1 MTKVI
6 GLTGGIASGKTT
18 IINFLKKIKIPT
30 HESDK
35 EVKKLYKNPS
45 KEFLSILK
53 KIGLKKTI
61 DGERINKRKIREEV
75 FASVK
80 KRKSLEKFIHKKIKI
95 TRDKFLKNQKLKKS
109 KIVFLDIPLLFEKKL
124 EKICDYTVLLC
135 AKEKIRRNRAI
146 KRKGMNKKILDGI
159 INSQLKDSVKRK
171 KANFVINSN
180 KSKKKCFD
188 EIKKIINLI
197 NRDL

>member
-1 MTKVI
+1 M
-6 GLTGGIASGKTT
+6 
-18 IINFLKKIKIPT
+18 
-30 HESDK
+30 
-35 EVKKLYKNPS
+35 
-45 KEFLSILK
+45 SILK
-53 KIGLKKTI
+53 KIGLKKAI

-80 KRKSLEKFIHKKIKI
+80 KRKILEKFIHKKIKI
-95 TRDKFLKNQKLKKS
+95 ARNKFLKNQKLKKS

-135 AKEKIRRNRAI
+135 AKEKTRRNRAI
-146 KRKGMNKKILDGI
+146 KRKGMNKKTLDGI
-159 INSQLKDSVKRK
+159 INSQFKDSVKRK
-171 KANFVINSN
+171 KASFVINSN
-180 KSKKKCFD
+180 KSKKKCFN